1 MKRKILILLAVLTV
15 MFAVPAVANAQII
28 DSGECGANGD
38 NVTWTL
44 DDVSKPFTG
53 NAASVTPDTTGA
65 AKIKF
70 FVWTN
75 NIQPVTNVEVM
86 DL

>member
-1 MKRKILILLAVLTV
+1 MKRKILILFAAFIVMLAL
-15 MFAVPAVANAQII
+15 PAVANAQII
-28 DSGECGANGD
+28 DSGECGVDGD
-38 NVTWTL
+38 NVTWAL
-44 DDVSKPFTG
+44 DDASKPFTG
-53 NAASVTPDTTGA
+53 GTATVTPETTGA